1 MIQGIKQGI
10 LDKLYALYGDEKSY
24 LYDEQEQGF
33 MPGSFWVIE
42 TSGAQ
47 EQVVGQRYLRTEHID
62 VRYYGTEAGGTAE
75 LHGIADALTDALKY
89 VTEDEGLVRGEN
101 MNYQIEDGVLHFFV
115 DYRVHLWKQKERV
128 PYMETLEQVQHLKE
142 G

>member
-33 MPGSFWVIE
+33 EPGSFWVIE

-75 LHGIADALTDALKY
+75 LHGIADALTDALEY
-89 VTEDEGLVRGEN
+89 VTDDEGLVRGEN